1 MISYLQFE
9 IIVMIN
15 QFSERRKQNESSNFL
30 KTTLIL
36 VIQTHKNGNEAF
48 KQSWH
53 EGTLYTVIFLLYL
66 TENPQ
71 LSIAKKT
78 KRRLN
83 SNKLSIRSH
92 EESHFFSFWK
102 PETTRTE
109 ATHYMDIIVP
119 IVLKMTNSQAVQHVS

>member
-53 EGTLYTVIFLLYL
+53 DFIYSYFPLISYRKPSVIYCQ
-66 TENPQ
+66 EDE
-71 LSIAKKT
+71 KKI
-78 KRRLN
+78 K
-83 SNKLSIRSH
+83 
-92 EESHFFSFWK
+92 F
-102 PETTRTE
+102 
-109 ATHYMDIIVP
+109 
-119 IVLKMTNSQAVQHVS
+119 

>member
-9 IIVMIN
+9 IMVMIN

-92 EESHFFSFWK
+92 EESHFFFIL
-102 PETTRTE
+102 E
-109 ATHYMDIIVP
+109 A
-119 IVLKMTNSQAVQHVS
+119 

>member
-1 MISYLQFE
+1 
-9 IIVMIN
+9 MIN

-36 VIQTHKNGNEAF
+36 VIQTHKKGNEAF

-53 EGTLYTVIFLLYL
+53 EGTLYTVIFLLHL

-78 KRRLN
+78 KRR
-83 SNKLSIRSH
+83 
-92 EESHFFSFWK
+92 
-102 PETTRTE
+102 
-109 ATHYMDIIVP
+109 
-119 IVLKMTNSQAVQHVS
+119 